1 MPVVFK
7 NIGDIDNNGALI
19 IIFRNELVSNN
30 LMAHRHTKQMTFSH
44 VLFTELYFF
53 EFSRNVLVTKF
64 QMLKLKHWEC
74 EVGRHAKVNAWKGE
88 QCGRIYKSD
97 KLGNTKLK
105 GCK

>member
-1 MPVVFK
+1 
-7 NIGDIDNNGALI
+7 
-19 IIFRNELVSNN
+19 
-30 LMAHRHTKQMTFSH
+30 MAHRQPKPMTFSH

-53 EFSRNVLVTKF
+53 EFSRNALVTKF